1 MIYHAV
7 SRQSRERAF
16 LFDAL
21 FCAGLPSDT
30 CMRRSSPSRLTS
42 QETACVLVF
51 VTLFV
56 WCAVPSYGGMLPHRG
71 DKHEQ
76 HKEVEAIENQWRQ
89 AMLNNDVGDMD
100 KLLADD
106 YIAITANGTIE
117 TKAQSLA
124 VRKAGTVRITKMDVS
139 DTKVRIYGD
148 TAVVTSRAEINGS
161 NGASDVSGHY
171 RYTRVYN
178 YRLGKWKIVSF
189 EASRM
194 RDPNS
199 LQKH

>member
-1 MIYHAV
+1 
-7 SRQSRERAF
+7 
-16 LFDAL
+16 
-21 FCAGLPSDT
+21 
-30 CMRRSSPSRLTS
+30 MRYPSPSRVTP
-42 QETACVLVF
+42 QETACILVF

-56 WCAVPSYGGMLPHRG
+56 LCAAPSYGGLLPRRG

-76 HKEVEAIENQWRQ
+76 HKEVEAIEYQWRQ
-89 AMLNNDVGDMD
+89 AMLNNNLGDMD

-117 TKAQSLA
+117 TKAQA
-124 VRKAGTVRITKMDVS
+124 IAARRAGTLRITRMDIS

>member
-1 MIYHAV
+1 MRA
-7 SRQSRERAF
+7 RAF

-21 FCAGLPSDT
+21 FRAGLPSDT
-30 CMRRSSPSRLTS
+30 CMRFSPPSRLTP
-42 QETACVLVF
+42 QETACILVF
-51 VTLFV
+51 VTLFLLS
-56 WCAVPSYGGMLPHRG
+56 AIPSRGGVLPHRS

-76 HKEVEAIENQWRQ
+76 HKEIETVESQWRQ
-89 AMLNNDVGDMD
+89 AMLNNNVGDMD

-117 TKAQSLA
+117 TKAQVLA
-124 VRKAGTVRITKMDVS
+124 SRKAGTMRITRMDMS

-161 NGASDVSGHY
+161 NGASDISGHY

-194 RDPNS
+194 RDPNA
-199 LQKH
+199 LQKR